1 LTEKRIIADRP
12 RTVLTFT
19 LDGHRYALAA
29 TVVDRVVRAVAI
41 TPLPES
47 PPVVLGC
54 INVQGTITPVISLRR
69 RFSLPDRPLCLTDQ
83 LILSQTSTRPVALLV
98 DEVTGTFELDGPLL
112 STDSVVPGV
121 KYLAGITK
129 LPDGLLLIHDLE
141 RALSIEEESQLEIA
155 INSDLG
161 ARND

>member
-1 LTEKRIIADRP
+1 M
-12 RTVLTFT
+12 
-19 LDGHRYALAA
+19 
-29 TVVDRVVRAVAI
+29 
-41 TPLPES
+41 
-47 PPVVLGC
+47 VLGC